1 MRQVCLRP
9 RGISIMCAIACL
21 VLALSGS
28 AGASNPEEQID
39 ESTQVLHEIAAQADA
54 AGMANLLRQAR
65 GLAIF
70 PAVVKVGFIV
80 GGRHGE
86 GIVLRRDPSTGAWFG
101 PDFVD
106 IGGASLGPQIGVQS
120 TALLLI
126 VVNEQGMNGF
136 QGGKFT
142 LGADVSVAMGPVGRH
157 AEAATDVTMKAS
169 IYSYSVN
176 RGLFAG
182 FSLEGAVINTDEA
195 ANRAYWGAIL
205 SPDEILTHRPAGP
218 RVARLITALQ
228 ELSTL
233 ATK

>member
-1 MRQVCLRP
+1 MRQICRQP
-9 RGISIMCAIACL
+9 RKMLLACAMACL
-21 VLALSGS
+21 VLVLSGS
-28 AGASNPEEQID
+28 AGAGNPEERIA

-54 AGMANLLRQAR
+54 AGMANLLKQAR
-65 GLAIF
+65 GVAIF

-101 PDFVD
+101 PDFVE

-169 IYSYSVN
+169 IYSYSVT

-182 FSLEGAVINTDEA
+182 FSLEGAAISTDEE
-195 ANRAYWGAIL
+195 ANRAYWGTTL

-218 RVARLITALQ
+218 RAARLITALQ
-228 ELSTL
+228 QLSAL
-233 ATK
+233 ATR

>member
-1 MRQVCLRP
+1 MRQVCRRP
-9 RGISIMCAIACL
+9 HKTLFVCAVACL
-21 VLALSGS
+21 ALVLSGS
-28 AGASNPEEQID
+28 AGASNPIERID
-39 ESTQVLHEIAAQADA
+39 ESTQVLHEITDQADA
-54 AGMANLLRQAR
+54 AGMANLLKQAR
-65 GLAIF
+65 GVAIF

-86 GIVLRRDPSTGAWFG
+86 GIALRHDPSTGAWFG
-101 PDFVD
+101 PGFVE

-142 LGADVSVAMGPVGRH
+142 LGADVSVAVGPVGRH
-157 AEAATDVTMKAS
+157 AEAATDVTLKAS
-169 IYSYSVN
+169 IYSYSVS

-182 FSLEGAVINTDEA
+182 FSLEGAAISTDEE
-195 ANRAYWGAIL
+195 ANRAYWGTAL

-218 RVARLITALQ
+218 RAARLIAALQ
-228 ELSTL
+228 QLSTL